1 MNKSMLFV
9 GGLFALALAVPAV
22 AGFSAKSG
30 LAPGESISAFH
41 PVHISG
47 PLANS
52 EKCFPCTFQSRP
64 QVQVWVNGDDPKNI
78 VAIAKNLQ
86 SEINKNKKA
95 EFKAMIVVLGD
106 KAALKPVVKAAAT
119 EANTP
124 DVAMAILPK
133 TDEAVKN
140 YKINLAADVKN
151 TVFVYRNWKVSDS
164 MVNLKADTK
173 GLNALNAA
181 IAKAVAM

>member
-1 MNKSMLFV
+1 
-9 GGLFALALAVPAV
+9 
-22 AGFSAKSG
+22 
-30 LAPGESISAFH
+30 
-41 PVHISG
+41 
-47 PLANS
+47 
-52 EKCFPCTFQSRP
+52 
-64 QVQVWVNGDDPKNI
+64 VNGDDPKNI